1 MDRNSKP
8 IPRRSL
14 RGKADLAALAAGLGA
29 VLLSSAAFLLIAP
42 ASGQT
47 APGETE
53 ADALQTF
60 AGIPPVSYLVKRIG
74 GPHVRVEVLVQPGQ
88 DPHIFEPT
96 PRQVMRLSRASLFFK
111 IGIPF
116 EEMLT
121 EHIAAGNART
131 VIVDTAAEIQRRTSG
146 DPDDE
151 GGADPHVWLA
161 PRPLKQMAAN
171 IAAALCAA
179 DPAA

>member
-14 RGKADLAALAAGLGA
+14 RGKAIWPPLQPGSARCFYPPPPSCSSRPPAAKL
-29 VLLSSAAFLLIAP
+29 
-42 ASGQT
+42 

-151 GGADPHVWLA
+151 AA
-161 PRPLKQMAAN
+161 PIRTFGSRRGR
-171 IAAALCAA
+171 
-179 DPAA
+179 